1 MPPFFTFLERLF
13 DNGHRIILHL
23 SDRWH
28 EHTNRR
34 TIVIILVTGFF
45 AAMMYVH
52 VIQPPDNFPVDKLVS
67 VPEGSSLRNIASDME
82 ANGVV
87 RSDFMLRLLIGIT
100 GKTRSVR
107 AGDYLFKEPRDI
119 FSIARALAI
128 GQYGLEPLRV
138 RIHEGAMIKEMA
150 MIFSKQFERFNADRF
165 LAEAQP
171 EEGYLFPDTYFFMPN
186 ATEKTLIQAMRQ
198 NFDQQL
204 STISRQIASSTHSL
218 SDIVIMASIVEREA
232 RDPEDRRMIA
242 GVLWNRLSRGMALQ
256 VDVTFLYT
264 IGKGTFQLT
273 TKDLTN
279 DSPYNTYVHK
289 GFPPTPIGSPS
300 LDSLLAA
307 AVPTKNSY
315 LYYLA
320 DHSGVTYFSKTYQ
333 EHLRKKR
340 LYLGT

>member
-1 MPPFFTFLERLF
+1 
-13 DNGHRIILHL
+13 
-23 SDRWH
+23 
-28 EHTNRR
+28 
-34 TIVIILVTGFF
+34 
-45 AAMMYVH
+45 
-52 VIQPPDNFPVDKLVS
+52 
-67 VPEGSSLRNIASDME
+67 
-82 ANGVV
+82 
-87 RSDFMLRLLIGIT
+87 
-100 GKTRSVR
+100 
-107 AGDYLFKEPRDI
+107 
-119 FSIARALAI
+119 
-128 GQYGLEPLRV
+128 
-138 RIHEGAMIKEMA
+138 
-150 MIFSKQFERFNADRF
+150 
-165 LAEAQP
+165 
-171 EEGYLFPDTYFFMPN
+171 
-186 ATEKTLIQAMRQ
+186 
-198 NFDQQL
+198 
-204 STISRQIASSTHSL
+204 
-218 SDIVIMASIVEREA
+218 MASIVEREA